1 MYLSDKPWRELN
13 GTWLKIEGLI
23 RFVLISASTK
33 SSWRTHEVSM
43 LKIPFYF
50 IFKLWIMSNS
60 IECKTIGNRSQIF
73 VNSDITLIKNHQKNK
88 RKWEQASLT
97 WQKNSIPSSISLL
110 YFTIFPHQST
120 FKLSQQPRAQNR
132 LLYIVTKLWST
143 AHLASQVFLL
153 VPVQWTK
160 AKDVLHKSQDY
171 SQQHRSVE

>member
-1 MYLSDKPWRELN
+1 MYLSDQPWRELN
-13 GTWLKIEGLI
+13 GTWLKIKGLK

-43 LKIPFYF
+43 LKISFYF

-73 VNSDITLIKNHQKNK
+73 VYSDTTLINNHQKNK
-88 RKWEQASLT
+88 RKLEQASLT
-97 WQKNSIPSSISLL
+97 WQKNSIPAQSPL
-110 YFTIFPHQST
+110 FHIFPHQST

>member
-1 MYLSDKPWRELN
+1 MYLSDQPWRELN
-13 GTWLKIEGLI
+13 GTWLKIKGLK

-43 LKIPFYF
+43 LKISFYF

-60 IECKTIGNRSQIF
+60 IECETIGNRSQIF
-73 VNSDITLIKNHQKNK
+73 VYSDPTLINNHQKNK
-88 RKWEQASLT
+88 RKWEQASLQ
-97 WQKNSIPSSISLL
+97 WQKNSIPSSVSSI
-110 YFTIFPHQST
+110 
-120 FKLSQQPRAQNR
+120 KLSQQTRAQNR